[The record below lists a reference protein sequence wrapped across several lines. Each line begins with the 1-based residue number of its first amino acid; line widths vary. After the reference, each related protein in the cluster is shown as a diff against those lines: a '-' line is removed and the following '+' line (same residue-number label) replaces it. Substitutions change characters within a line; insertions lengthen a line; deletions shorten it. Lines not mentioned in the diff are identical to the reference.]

1 MVSFILRVIQIKVR
15 SFCTVMFP
23 SSNTLRFSKFVVM
36 SIKLFLLNKLISS
49 INYFNI
55 IRRITSF
62 LNFKIFLQFNRYI
75 YDSLTMK
82 YKRKRKQALF
92 QDNCYIK
99 IDDHFLIGLPA

>member
-1 MVSFILRVIQIKVR
+1 
-15 SFCTVMFP
+15 
-23 SSNTLRFSKFVVM
+23 M

-92 QDNCYIK
+92 QDNCYPIIK
-99 IDDHFLIGLPA
+99 IDDRFLIGLPTQKK

>member
-1 MVSFILRVIQIKVR
+1 
-15 SFCTVMFP
+15 
-23 SSNTLRFSKFVVM
+23 M

-92 QDNCYIK
+92 QDNYFTIIK
-99 IDDHFLIGLPA
+99 IDDHFLIGLPTQKK